1 MSFLGTPVID
11 LVTPNLV
18 RITGVS
24 IPAQESF
31 TIGLAGMNGTPDITL
46 PPGFQLPTLPLV
58 AAIRVSITPESAGPL
73 TNLPPSVQKSGTT
86 PADFGVV
93 ITNTKVDLTTQ
104 TLEIYIES
112 VVASKPSVNTVN
124 VNINGPLI
132 TGE

>member
-1 MSFLGTPVID
+1 MSLLGTPVID